1 MINFNNVFF
10 FSQKFHEQALS
21 EASQTQE
28 IQDLSER
35 VKIWLK
41 ELSLFKESYLDL
53 AQTSDKFL
61 EGDSLSDPVLPMRL
75 AAKRAV
81 SRYEGLLTPVGP
93 RERLF
98 RKLLTWIGF
107 ISPGYETPFQLAND
121 SNASEPY
128 LRCVSSLCHS
138 SFSLNHVM
146 VFGCWA

>member
-1 MINFNNVFF
+1 MKV
-10 FSQKFHEQALS
+10 
-21 EASQTQE
+21 
-28 IQDLSER
+28 
-35 VKIWLK
+35 WLK

-61 EGDSLSDPVLPMRL
+61 EGESLSDSVLPMRL

-98 RKLLTWIGF
+98 RKLLAWIGF
-107 ISPGYETPFQLAND
+107 ISPGYETPFQLPND

-128 LRCVSSLCHS
+128 LRCVSSCFLHM
-138 SFSLNHVM
+138 FFKTR
-146 VFGCWA
+146 FGI